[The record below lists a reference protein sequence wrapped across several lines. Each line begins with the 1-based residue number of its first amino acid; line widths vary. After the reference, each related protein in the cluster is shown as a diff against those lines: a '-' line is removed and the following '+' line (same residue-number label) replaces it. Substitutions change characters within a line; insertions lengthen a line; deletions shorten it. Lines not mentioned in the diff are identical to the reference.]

1 MIALGPRSFCRR
13 PAPVSVVTPRAY
25 DGLAKGVS
33 SLKDGRTPA
42 GKRRFL
48 LFLASLPLP
57 LLVALWALWRDVF
70 VLDASGLE
78 RVGDGRAVAAWALLS
93 LASAALVGCLFAPV
107 RPLRVTGYTFHALL
121 LSIAF
126 GAAAVLAVAHGFG
139 GPSGDLAAPAWAL
152 VGLTATALACA
163 VAIVAT
169 AALFVIDIREAGEGE
184 A

>member
-1 MIALGPRSFCRR
+1 MMASRKEDRSVADANASVRR
-13 PAPVSVVTPRAY
+13 R
-25 DGLAKGVS
+25 
-33 SLKDGRTPA
+33 
-42 GKRRFL
+42 
-48 LFLASLPLP
+48 LFLQLLAASPLP

-78 RVGDGRAVAAWALLS
+78 RVGDGRALAAWALLS

-121 LSIAF
+121 LSIGF
-126 GAAAVLAVAHGFG
+126 GAAAVLAVAYAFG
-139 GPSGDLAAPAWAL
+139 GPSGDLAAPVWAL
-152 VGLTATALACA
+152 VGLTVTALACA

-169 AALFVIDIREAGEGE
+169 AALFVLDVREAEEGE

>member
-1 MIALGPRSFCRR
+1 MVHGP
-13 PAPVSVVTPRAY
+13 
-25 DGLAKGVS
+25 
-33 SLKDGRTPA
+33 TPA
-42 GKRRFL
+42 ERRRRLQL
-48 LFLASLPLP
+48 LAALPLP
-57 LLVALWALWRDVF
+57 LMVALWALWRDVF

-121 LSIAF
+121 LSLAF
-126 GAAAVLAVAHGFG
+126 GAAAVLAVVHGFG
-139 GPSGDLAAPAWAL
+139 GPSGDLAAPGWAL
-152 VGLTATALACA
+152 AGLTATALACA

-169 AALFVIDIREAGEGE
+169 AALFVIDIREADQEE

>member
-1 MIALGPRSFCRR
+1 MSPAEATTDSRSARSLGRNRR
-13 PAPVSVVTPRAY
+13 VLQL
-25 DGLAKGVS
+25 LA
-33 SLKDGRTPA
+33 A
-42 GKRRFL
+42 
-48 LFLASLPLP
+48 LPLP
-57 LLVALWALWRDVF
+57 PLVGLWALWRDVF

-93 LASAALVGCLFAPV
+93 LASAALVGCLFAPI
-107 RPLRVTGYTFHALL
+107 RGLRVTGYTFHALL

-139 GPSGDLAAPAWAL
+139 GPSGDLAAPAWAI

-169 AALFVIDIREAGEGE
+169 AGLFVIDVREAGEE
-184 A
+184 SA

>member
-1 MIALGPRSFCRR
+1 MTRR
-13 PAPVSVVTPRAY
+13 E
-25 DGLAKGVS
+25 
-33 SLKDGRTPA
+33 RTPSLPA
-42 GKRRFL
+42 SSPVRSRRFL
-48 LFLASLPLP
+48 QLLAALPLP

-93 LASAALVGCLFAPV
+93 LASAALVGCLFAPI
-107 RPLRVTGYTFHALL
+107 RGLRVTGYTFHALL
-121 LSIAF
+121 LAIAF
-126 GAAAVLAVAHGFG
+126 GAAAVLGVAHGFG

-152 VGLTATALACA
+152 AGLTVTALACA

-169 AALFVIDIREAGEGE
+169 AALFVIDVREAEEEG

>member
-1 MIALGPRSFCRR
+1 MEHGP
-13 PAPVSVVTPRAY
+13 
-25 DGLAKGVS
+25 
-33 SLKDGRTPA
+33 TPA
-42 GKRRFL
+42 QRRRWLRL
-48 LFLASLPLP
+48 LAALPLP

-78 RVGDGRAVAAWALLS
+78 RVGDGRAMAAWALLS
-93 LASAALVGCLFAPV
+93 LASAAVVGCLFAPI

-121 LSIAF
+121 LSLAF

-139 GPSGDLAAPAWAL
+139 GPSGDLAAPGWAL
-152 VGLTATALACA
+152 AGLTATALACA

-169 AALFVIDIREAGEGE
+169 AALFVIDIREADQEE

>member
-1 MIALGPRSFCRR
+1 LEHGP
-13 PAPVSVVTPRAY
+13 
-25 DGLAKGVS
+25 
-33 SLKDGRTPA
+33 TPA
-42 GKRRFL
+42 RKRRRLRL
-48 LFLASLPLP
+48 LAALPLP
-57 LLVALWALWRDVF
+57 LLVGLWALWRDVV

-121 LSIAF
+121 LSLAF
-126 GAAAVLAVAHGFG
+126 GAAAVLAVAHAFG
-139 GPSGDLAAPAWAL
+139 GPSGDLAAPGWAL
-152 VGLTATALACA
+152 AGLTVTALACA

-169 AALFVIDIREAGEGE
+169 AALFVIDIREAGEEE